1 MHEANSFFLPC
12 WIDNREKIK
21 IKILMVV
28 LILIFIFQ
36 TGEWIVGKYNKAKQ
50 WFSKKRE
57 KVIIREAVQ
66 MENFNKII
74 SYSVFSFKPSKG
86 CSKFS
91 P

>member
-1 MHEANSFFLPC
+1 
-12 WIDNREKIK
+12 
-21 IKILMVV
+21 MVV

-66 MENFNKII
+66 MENFNKIR
-74 SYSVFSFKPSKG
+74 S
-86 CSKFS
+86 
-91 P
+91 